1 LDFVGILSFVKIER
15 LRSGHSKKKKGA
27 KACDFCCETYLEIV
41 NKTKKLEHGP

>member
-1 LDFVGILSFVKIER
+1 LVFCHLSK
-15 LRSGHSKKKKGA
+15 LKDYDLATLKKKGA